1 MNIAAI
7 ATAPGTG
14 GIAVIRLSGP
24 DAFTIT
30 DRIFRARNRNKTVST
45 AEAYTMLFGYII
57 KQTERKEDK
66 NNINP
71 VLLSSCLENNNN
83 TVASEAS
90 QNSQFSI
97 LNSQLVDEVVI
108 SIFRAPHSFT
118 GENTVEISCHGS
130 IYIQQEIL
138 RLLIAAGA
146 RMANPGEFTQRAFL
160 NGRLD
165 LSQAEAVADLINA
178 QSAAAHTIA
187 LNQMRGNFSSK
198 LEELR
203 RQLLHFVSLLELEL
217 DFGDHDDLEFADR
230 TELNAVAE
238 AIRSQLSRL
247 QQTFSQ
253 GNAIK
258 NGIPVAIVGETNA
271 GKSTLLN
278 LLVGDNR
285 AIVSDIHG
293 TTRDVIEDTVN
304 INGLTF
310 RFIDTAGIRQTSDII
325 ENMGIERTY
334 EMIERAQIILWVVD
348 STNVTEHI
356 EWLAERIMR
365 RTEGKR
371 LIILLNKVDRL
382 NDEELTTLR
391 DWFEPYCPQSRDA
404 RLVRPSE
411 KSVKSDERLFSEA
424 KNSESLNPDGKKSFQ
439 SVSSVGEKIADINT
453 TSVHFS
459 PRLKTSGSVSS
470 VRYKN
475 NSEIKVTNILSPCLR
490 GTSEAE
496 GVNNTTSQILEI
508 SAKQNHNTNQLTQ
521 LLYES
526 AQMPDLSAGDII
538 ISNLRHYE
546 ALTHA
551 LESIDRVIEGL
562 QMNIPADFVAQD
574 IREALFHLA
583 EITGG
588 EITTDEVLGNI
599 FAHFC
604 IGK

>member
-1 MNIAAI
+1 
-7 ATAPGTG
+7 
-14 GIAVIRLSGP
+14 
-24 DAFTIT
+24 
-30 DRIFRARNRNKTVST
+30 
-45 AEAYTMLFGYII
+45 MLFGNII
-57 KQTERKEDK
+57 DVNRQQSIDNSRDAACCVLSVNDRNTNPNSDCRPSTVDCRH
-66 NNINP
+66 NI
-71 VLLSSCLENNNN
+71 
-83 TVASEAS
+83 
-90 QNSQFSI
+90 
-97 LNSQLVDEVVI
+97 VDEVVVA
-108 SIFRAPHSFT
+108 IFRAPHSFT

-138 RLLIAAGA
+138 RLLISAGA
-146 RMANPGEFTQRAFL
+146 RMAGPGEFTQRAFL

-230 TELNAVAE
+230 TELNSVANE
-238 AIRSQLSRL
+238 IRSQLTRL

-325 ENMGIERTY
+325 ENLGIERTY
-334 EMIERAQIILWVVD
+334 EMIERAQIILWVID

-365 RTEGKR
+365 RTQGKR
-371 LIILLNKVDRL
+371 LIILLNKIDRL
-382 NDEELTTLR
+382 NEEELNTLR
-391 DWFEPYCPQSRDA
+391 QWFEPYKSTVNSQQSIVNSRDA

-411 KSVKSDERLFSEA
+411 KSVKSDERLLAQQE
-424 KNSESLNPDGKKSFQ
+424 SESNDNEEKISKKS
-439 SVSSVGEKIADINT
+439 VLSVGDKIAGEATANSVNQRSLSLWREN
-453 TSVHFS
+453 SVH
-459 PRLKTSGSVSS
+459 S
-470 VRYKN
+470 VREKN
-475 NSEIKVTNILSPCLR
+475 NSVRE
-490 GTSEAE
+490 
-496 GVNNTTSQILEI
+496 TTPQILEI
-508 SAKQNHNTNQLTQ
+508 SAKQNLNTECLTS
-521 LLYES
+521 LLYEN

-546 ALTHA
+546 ALTLA
-551 LESIDRVIEGL
+551 LDSIDRVIEGL
-562 QMNIPADFVAQD
+562 QMGIPADFVAQD
-574 IREALFHLA
+574 IRQALFHLA

>member
-45 AEAYTMLFGYII
+45 AEAYTMLFGNIVDEI
-57 KQTERKEDK
+57 TDNRVQITDNQTH
-66 NNINP
+66 
-71 VLLSSCLENNNN
+71 SSFLIPH
-83 TVASEAS
+83 SS
-90 QNSQFSI
+90 FLI
-97 LNSQLVDEVVI
+97 DEVVVA
-108 SIFRAPHSFT
+108 IFRAPHSFT

-146 RMANPGEFTQRAFL
+146 RMAGPGEFTQRAFL

-230 TELNAVAE
+230 TELNTVAE
-238 AIRSQLSRL
+238 AIRSQLSHL

-325 ENMGIERTY
+325 ENLGIERTY

-371 LIILLNKVDRL
+371 LIILLNKIDRL

-391 DWFEPYCPQSRDA
+391 EWFEPYCPQCRDA

-411 KSVKSDERLFSEA
+411 KSVKSEERLLAQQE
-424 KNSESLNPDGKKSFQ
+424 SESKNK
-439 SVSSVGEKIADINT
+439 EI

-470 VRYKN
+470 VRDKNKSVKEKN
-475 NSEIKVTNILSPCLR
+475 NSERNISP
-490 GTSEAE
+490 
-496 GVNNTTSQILEI
+496 QILEI
-508 SAKQNHNTNQLTQ
+508 SAKQNQNTNQLTQ

-526 AQMPDLSAGDII
+526 AQMPDLSSGDII

-551 LESIDRVIEGL
+551 LESIDRVIDGL

>member
-14 GIAVIRLSGP
+14 SIAVIRLSGP

-30 DRIFRARNRNKTVST
+30 DKIFRARNRNKTVSI
-45 AEAYTMLFGYII
+45 AEAYTMLFG
-57 KQTERKEDK
+57 
-66 NNINP
+66 NIVDEITDNR
-71 VLLSSCLENNNN
+71 VQS
-83 TVASEAS
+83 TD
-90 QNSQFSI
+90 NSTLI
-97 LNSQLVDEVVI
+97 DEVVVA
-108 SIFRAPHSFT
+108 IFHAPHSFT

-130 IYIQQEIL
+130 TYIQQEIL
-138 RLLIAAGA
+138 RLLIKAGA
-146 RMANPGEFTQRAFL
+146 RMAGPGEFTQRAFL

-187 LNQMRGNFSSK
+187 LNQMRGGFSSK

-203 RQLLHFVSLLELEL
+203 QQLLLFVSLLELEL

-230 TELNAVAE
+230 TELNNVAD
-238 AIRSQLSRL
+238 AIRSQLLRL

-258 NGIPVAIVGETNA
+258 NGIPIAIVGETNA

-325 ENMGIERTY
+325 ENMGIKRTY

-365 RTEGKR
+365 RTADKR

-382 NDEELTTLR
+382 NNEELTTLR
-391 DWFEPYCPQSRDA
+391 GWFEPFHAD
-404 RLVRPSE
+404 
-411 KSVKSDERLFSEA
+411 
-424 KNSESLNPDGKKSFQ
+424 
-439 SVSSVGEKIADINT
+439 KI
-453 TSVHFS
+453 
-459 PRLKTSGSVSS
+459 
-470 VRYKN
+470 
-475 NSEIKVTNILSPCLR
+475 
-490 GTSEAE
+490 
-496 GVNNTTSQILEI
+496 EI
-508 SAKQNHNTNQLTQ
+508 SAKKSINTEQLTQ

-551 LESIDRVIEGL
+551 LDSIDRVIEGL
-562 QMNIPADFVAQD
+562 QTNIPADFVAQD

-599 FAHFC
+599 FSHFC

>member
-30 DRIFRARNRNKTVST
+30 DRIFCARNRNKTVST
-45 AEAYTMLFGYII
+45 AEAYTMLFG
-57 KQTERKEDK
+57 
-66 NNINP
+66 NIVDNTSRDAACC
-71 VLLSSCLENNNN
+71 VL
-83 TVASEAS
+83 TSEAS
-90 QNSQFSI
+90 QNSQLST
-97 LNSQLVDEVVI
+97 LNSQLIDEVVI
-108 SIFRAPHSFT
+108 SVFRAPHSFT

-146 RMANPGEFTQRAFL
+146 RMAGPGEFTQRAFL

-325 ENMGIERTY
+325 ENLGIERTY

-382 NDEELTTLR
+382 NDEELITLR
-391 DWFEPYCPQSRDA
+391 EWFEPYC
-404 RLVRPSE
+404 PSE

-424 KNSESLNPDGKKSFQ
+424 KNSESLNPDDKKSFQ
-439 SVSSVGEKIADINT
+439 SVSSVGEKIADDINT
-453 TSVHFS
+453 TSVN
-459 PRLKTSGSVSS
+459 SVSS
-470 VRYKN
+470 VREKN
-475 NSEIKVTNILSPCLR
+475 TSP
-490 GTSEAE
+490 
-496 GVNNTTSQILEI
+496 QIIEI
-508 SAKQNHNTNQLTQ
+508 SAKQSINTEQLTR

-526 AQMPDLSAGDII
+526 AQMPDLSSGDII

-551 LESIDRVIEGL
+551 LESIDRVIDGL

>member
-14 GIAVIRLSGP
+14 GIAVIRVSGP

-30 DRIFRARNRNKTVST
+30 DSIFRAHNPKRTIAT
-45 AEAYTMLFGYII
+45 AEAYTMLFGNII
-57 KQTERKEDK
+57 DNKTD
-66 NNINP
+66 NN
-71 VLLSSCLENNNN
+71 
-83 TVASEAS
+83 
-90 QNSQFSI
+90 
-97 LNSQLVDEVVI
+97 LNVDCRHKIIDEVVVA
-108 SIFRAPHSFT
+108 IFRAPHSFT

-130 IYIQQEIL
+130 VYIQQEIL
-138 RLLIAAGA
+138 RLLISAGA
-146 RMANPGEFTQRAFL
+146 RMAGPGEFTQRAFL

-230 TELNAVAE
+230 TELNSVAQE
-238 AIRSQLSRL
+238 IQSQLTRL
-247 QQTFSQ
+247 QQSFSQ

-325 ENMGIERTY
+325 ENLGIERTY
-334 EMIERAQIILWVVD
+334 EMISRAQIILWVID

-365 RTEGKR
+365 RSANKH
-371 LIILLNKVDRL
+371 LIIILNKIDRL
-382 NDEELTTLR
+382 NNEELITLR
-391 DWFEPYCPQSRDA
+391 EWFEPYKSTVNSQQSIVNSRDA

-439 SVSSVGEKIADINT
+439 SVSSVGKNSNPDDDCRPLTVDCRQNT
-453 TSVHFS
+453 
-459 PRLKTSGSVSS
+459 
-470 VRYKN
+470 
-475 NSEIKVTNILSPCLR
+475 
-490 GTSEAE
+490 
-496 GVNNTTSQILEI
+496 ILEI
-508 SAKQNHNTNQLTQ
+508 SAKQSINTNQLTQ

-551 LESIDRVIEGL
+551 LDSIDRVIDGL
-562 QMNIPADFVAQD
+562 QTNIPADFVAQD
-574 IREALFHLA
+574 IRQALFHLA